1 MARIGGTC
9 YFKIDG
15 LQLSLTGDVEVSMN
29 TRIKESVIDL
39 AGGVDYKEKHRA
51 PYISG
56 TFTVPKDF
64 PVRKITSSDQMTIT
78 AELAN
83 GQVYV
88 LSNAWLEGE
97 ANHNAVEGTIKLKF
111 SGEEGDYQ

>member
-15 LQLSLTGDVEVSMN
+15 TQLSLTGDVEVSMN
-29 TRIKESVIDL
+29 TSIKESVIGL
-39 AGGVDYKEKHRA
+39 AGDVGYKEKFRA
-51 PYISG
+51 PFITG

-64 PVRKITSSDQMTIT
+64 PLRTITTSDQMTIT

-88 LSNAWLEGE
+88 LSNAWLSGE
-97 ANHNAVEGTIKLKF
+97 ANHNVVEGTTKLTF
-111 SGEEGDYQ
+111 NGEEGDYQ